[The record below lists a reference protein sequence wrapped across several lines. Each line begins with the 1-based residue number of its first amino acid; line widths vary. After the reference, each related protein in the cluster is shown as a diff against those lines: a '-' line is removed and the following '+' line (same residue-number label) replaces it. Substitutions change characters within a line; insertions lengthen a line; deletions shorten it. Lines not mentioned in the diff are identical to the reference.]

1 MCVSPKKH
9 KHFCK
14 ISQKFNENVL
24 KPPKKCIF
32 LFVLCAFFGKSRPFS
47 VLSPVNPLL
56 RTCFLI
62 LNHFRIPVKTA
73 FLPPFRQNSQKHRFP
88 KASKTKRE
96 GQAPPLQPIDSE
108 IIDAPSG
115 FRANPIRNCE
125 SINCDKRAAD
135 SFARQGAFPQAGCRL
150 SGELG
155 AIWRKKMQTI
165 AATYF

>member
-73 FLPPFRQNSQKHRFP
+73 FLPPLRQNSQKHRFP
-88 KASKTKRE
+88 KAPKTKRE
-96 GQAPPLQPIDSE
+96 GQAPPLQILSCMRQ
-108 IIDAPSG
+108 ACSG
-115 FRANPIRNCE
+115 VCRLVFRGAVPGTFRASSR
-125 SINCDKRAAD
+125 SAA
-135 SFARQGAFPQAGCRL
+135 
-150 SGELG
+150 
-155 AIWRKKMQTI
+155 
-165 AATYF
+165 